1 LHRSGVHRDGAIAN
15 DMIVKTARRTSL
27 ALAALCL
34 AGGCMGRVADFTQP
48 RPSIVMPQLLRFGYD
63 AGQARCVGERLGAA
77 LRVHRLRDLAD
88 AAVAV
93 RQGYY
98 QPNQLTPRDLRWVAS
113 TLRHAEILTALDTA
127 NAGCGVSTAPPPP
140 VIVAPPPPVGRAW
153 LNLGRAPSGQSIA
166 IDAATIEQEGATR
179 SAWFRL
185 TDPDGTASPDI
196 FHLVVDC
203 AARTINATE
212 RRRLDPLGNVVETR
226 AYPDNPLPVENGTV
240 MEIAWL
246 SLCT

>member
-1 LHRSGVHRDGAIAN
+1 L
-15 DMIVKTARRTSL
+15 L
-27 ALAALCL
+27 ALAAVCL
-34 AGGCMGRVADFTQP
+34 AGGCMGRVTDFTQP
-48 RPSIVMPQLLRFGYD
+48 RASIVTPQLLRFGYD
-63 AGQARCVGERLGAA
+63 AGQARCVGERLGTA

-88 AAVAV
+88 AAAAV

-98 QPNQLTPRDLRWVAS
+98 QSNRLTARDLRWVAS
-113 TLRHAEILTALDTA
+113 TLRHAEIRTALDTA
-127 NAGCGVSTAPPPP
+127 NQACGVSTAPPVP
-140 VIVAPPPPVGRAW
+140 VIVAPPPPQASASW
-153 LNLGRAPSGQSIA
+153 LNLGRAASGQSIA
-166 IDAATIEQEGATR
+166 IDAATIERRGASR

-185 TDPDGTASPDI
+185 ADPDGTASQDI

-212 RRRLDPLGNVVETR
+212 RRRLGPLGQVVESR
-226 AYPDNPLPVENGTV
+226 PYPDNPLPVESGTV